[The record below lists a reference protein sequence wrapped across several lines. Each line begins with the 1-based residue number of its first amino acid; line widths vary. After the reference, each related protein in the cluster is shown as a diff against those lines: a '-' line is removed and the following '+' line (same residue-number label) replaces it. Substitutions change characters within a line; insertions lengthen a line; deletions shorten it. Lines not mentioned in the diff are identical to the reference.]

1 MIRSFL
7 LCVGLIWGF
16 ITSAFCQQT
25 LTGTL
30 EHDNLTRNY
39 RLRLPKDFQK
49 SETLPLIF
57 NFHGFTSNATQQ
69 ELYSGMNAVADR
81 ERFAVCYP
89 NGVGAA
95 WNVGWSFGS
104 QADDVGFVEAMI
116 EKFVDEYGFD
126 RNKIYACGMSN
137 GGFFSYHLACK
148 LTNKIAAIA
157 SVTGSMVPGS
167 LENCQPSSTLP
178 VLEIH
183 GTADDVVAYNGT
195 ANVSLPV
202 DSVMAFWASH
212 NRCTGN
218 VVTENLPN
226 TNTSDQSTVEKYT
239 FTDCEN
245 DHTVLLYKIIGG
257 AHTWPGAVLN
267 IGVTNRDIIANEEIW
282 NFFKKY
288 SLPTINNTDDIS
300 NDIRL
305 FPNPVFDQ
313 LTIETTESV
322 SKIEIFSNDGKKI
335 MENNTNDSASAS
347 LHIPVGHLIHGMYT
361 VGIFQ
366 NGRFSYHRFIKM

>member
-1 MIRSFL
+1 LGL
-7 LCVGLIWGF
+7 LFPLFG
-16 ITSAFCQQT
+16 QQT
-25 LTGTL
+25 ITGTL
-30 EHDNLTRNY
+30 VHDNLTRNY

-49 SETLPLIF
+49 SEMLPLVF

-116 EKFVDEYGFD
+116 EKFADEYGLD

-167 LENCQPSSTLP
+167 LENCQPSSTIP
-178 VLEIH
+178 VMEIH

-195 ANVSLPV
+195 ANVSLPI
-202 DSVMAFWASH
+202 DSVMAFWSSH
-212 NRCTGN
+212 NQCDGT
-218 VVTENLPN
+218 VLKENIPN
-226 TNTSDQSTVEKYT
+226 TNTTDQSTVEKYT

-245 DHTVLLYKIIGG
+245 NHTVVLFKVLGG
-257 AHTWPGAVLN
+257 GHTWPGAVLN
-267 IGVTNRDIIANEEIW
+267 VGVTNRDIISNEEIW

-288 SLPTINNTDDIS
+288 SLPSTNATNDIS
-300 NDIRL
+300 TEIRI
-305 FPNPVFDQ
+305 FPNPVFDN
-313 LTIETTESV
+313 LTIETSYPV
-322 SKIEIFSNDGKKI
+322 SRVDIFSFDGKKI
-335 MENNTNDSASAS
+335 SETTTGPSASS
-347 LHIPVGHLIHGMYT
+347 WIQIPVGHLINGLYT
-361 VGIFQ
+361 VSINQ
-366 NGRFSYHRFIKM
+366 NGVSSFHRFIKM